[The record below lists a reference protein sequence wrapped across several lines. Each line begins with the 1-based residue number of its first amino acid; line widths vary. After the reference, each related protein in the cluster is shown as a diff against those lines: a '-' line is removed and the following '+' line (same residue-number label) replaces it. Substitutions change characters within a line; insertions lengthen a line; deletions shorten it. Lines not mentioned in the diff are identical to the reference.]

1 MVYTMYDEPELFADR
16 IHIEQL
22 EIFARVGVPEKERA
36 SAQRLTVDITFWPQ
50 HRTRDPEDKIDKTVN
65 YSAVAE
71 AARNFAR
78 DQSVNLIETLADRL
92 AMHLLGKFAVQKITV
107 ELRKFVLPDAKYVSV
122 TITRTAAV
130 N

>member
-1 MVYTMYDEPELFADR
+1 MYDEPELFADR

-36 SAQRLTVDITFWPQ
+36 SVQRLTVSITFWPQ
-50 HRTRDPEDKIDKTVN
+50 HHTRDSEDRIDKTVN
-65 YSAVAE
+65 YSTVAE

-92 AMHLLGKFAVQKITV
+92 ASHLLANFAVQKITV
-107 ELRKFVLPDAKYVSV
+107 ELRKFVLSDAKHVSV
-122 TITRTAAV
+122 TVTRSPS
-130 N
+130 

>member
-1 MVYTMYDEPELFADR
+1 MYDEPELFADR

-22 EIFARVGVPEKERA
+22 EIFARIGVPEKERA
-36 SAQRLTVDITFWPQ
+36 SAQRLTVNITFWLQP
-50 HRTRDPEDKIDKTVN
+50 HTRNSEDKIDKTVN

-107 ELRKFVLPDAKYVSV
+107 ELRKFVLPDAKHVSV
-122 TITRTAAV
+122 TVTRTAAV